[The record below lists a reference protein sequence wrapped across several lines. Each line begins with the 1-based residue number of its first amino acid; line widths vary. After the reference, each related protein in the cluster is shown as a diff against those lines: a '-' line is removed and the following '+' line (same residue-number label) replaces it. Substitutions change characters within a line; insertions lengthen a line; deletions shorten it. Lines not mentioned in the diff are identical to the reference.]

1 MFTRIHNIAIAVKNV
16 EEAVKLYTD
25 SFGFQVSRSVTVP
38 ELGIKSAFLPVGDA
52 TIELMEPI
60 DPQQGPVAKFL
71 QNRGEGIYLIE
82 LEVEDMDSAIQSLS
96 EKGVQLL
103 GADPESRAKGSQVF
117 IHPRSS
123 RGVLIEL
130 IQRK

>member
-1 MFTRIHNIAIAVKNV
+1 MFTRIHNIAIVVKNV

-25 SFGFQVSRSVTVP
+25 TFGFQVSRSGTMP
-38 ELGIKSAFLPVGDA
+38 ELGIKNAFLPIGDA

-60 DPQQGPVAKFL
+60 DTQQGPVAKFL
-71 QNRGEGIYLIE
+71 ENRGEGIYLIE

-103 GADPESRAKGSQVF
+103 GVDPESRAKGRQIF

-130 IQRK
+130 IQKK